1 MMTGQMRDRPK
12 LSWTTDPGALY
23 TVVLSDEALEAVLGE
38 GNDYIH
44 WVVTNI
50 PGNDI
55 KAGNEMF
62 QFIQPWVAQ
71 SDSEKHPYLA
81 LVFKQN
87 GKVRMEEW
95 QKGCSPSVLPPT
107 RVLNKHATFVDK
119 YGMELVAG
127 TWFQVPYSGRESD
140 KMNCYF
146 SKCTRAP
153 FPAPLPGVND
163 GPQCQASTEVFDVTM
178 RGPKVD
184 RLAQYGAGL
193 SLLNPPSLLNTIR
206 NTKSIGI
213 STGAVK
219 ETQAYFGVF
228 GNVRANGVGN
238 LSSTLEGQV
247 NTALLTYQSRE
258 GASGV
263 FTSLGDPTAVLN
275 TFAGNGPYHII
286 FSEPDDQDF
295 DLSRLL
301 NSPDEIVWITV
312 ANVTDANRARHLELR
327 EKLFNIMLQSP
338 YVKDFYKFNVW
349 RGGDAIHGFDNSQ
362 MELLI
367 YTSRNR
373 EEQGKFTASL
383 GRDYNKFINSFWD
396 TFTCFACV
404 VSDTKLGSEFFPPFV
419 AI

>member
-12 LSWTTDPGALY
+12 LSWTTEPSALY

-81 LVFKQN
+81 LVFKQR
-87 GKVRMEEW
+87 GKVRW
-95 QKGCSPSVLPPT
+95 DL
-107 RVLNKHATFVDK
+107 HI
-119 YGMELVAG
+119 
-127 TWFQVPYSGRESD
+127 
-140 KMNCYF
+140 
-146 SKCTRAP
+146 
-153 FPAPLPGVND
+153 
-163 GPQCQASTEVFDVTM
+163 TM
-178 RGPKVD
+178 RGPKLD

-247 NTALLTYQSRE
+247 KDS
-258 GASGV
+258 S
-263 FTSLGDPTAVLN
+263 SLGDIC
-275 TFAGNGPYHII
+275 H
-286 FSEPDDQDF
+286 
-295 DLSRLL
+295 
-301 NSPDEIVWITV
+301 
-312 ANVTDANRARHLELR
+312 
-327 EKLFNIMLQSP
+327 
-338 YVKDFYKFNVW
+338 
-349 RGGDAIHGFDNSQ
+349 
-362 MELLI
+362 
-367 YTSRNR
+367 
-373 EEQGKFTASL
+373 
-383 GRDYNKFINSFWD
+383 
-396 TFTCFACV
+396 
-404 VSDTKLGSEFFPPFV
+404 
-419 AI
+419 